1 MIKGYVVN
9 NLGRG
14 KHIFKQSVSPGMKVP
29 LDKLYEQYSAAYGG
43 EFDTGFL
50 EWLEGT
56 KVPRGSG
63 FDIVVEALDAEK
75 DVPQQ
80 PEEEKKVVVKQR
92 KVHPTNLTARQ
103 IADLK
108 IKDKPKIVLQ
118 EVMSIHKL
126 RRAYTLCKGRPG
138 KETLTKLIRER
149 MTELS

>member
-29 LDKLYEQYSAAYGG
+29 LDKLYDQYSVSYGG
-43 EFDTGFL
+43 DFDLDFL
-50 EWLEGT
+50 EWLEKT
-56 KVPRGSG
+56 KIPKGSG
-63 FDIVVEALDAEK
+63 FDIVVE
-75 DVPQQ
+75 DVKQDVDTSVV
-80 PEEEKKVVVKQR
+80 EEEKPVAVKPQR
-92 KVHPTNLTARQ
+92 IHPTNLTARQ

-108 IKDKPKIVLQ
+108 IKDKPKLVLQ

-126 RRAYTLCKGRPG
+126 RRAHTLCKNRPG
-138 KETLTKLIRER
+138 KETLVRLIRER